1 MDRQS
6 SQVTEQVPYE
16 DSDTSAPHSAENLQ
30 RLVDCAQRGEEAACE
45 QLLEQFRPLM
55 RSRMHRLW
63 SALCND
69 LSRVEWDDVEAHVRL
84 SFLTRLDAFRPDA
97 GVYFAHYVRQML
109 DIDCRNYL
117 RQQRRQSAVPFS
129 QVFEDDETDCELIDS
144 HECSGMEP
152 NPADDDAARLEQSLS
167 MRSALDTLTAPQRD
181 VVWRCCVLGETE
193 ARAAAHLGISR
204 SAVRNRLDG
213 ALTRMRSFFDE
224 HSGDFTIQPT
234 QQTIAGTTR
243 TGRSTGASAQ
253 QREWWIERIEMAK
266 NEKRPDLVGV
276 GMGRPILLQGVFEFE
291 ATGLKTPQL
300 LSPKLRYTVPNGYI
314 VGIRYVRVGV
324 SCDKMVCVS
333 TVLNGDP
340 HRLIPVAANGTQHVA
355 LAIVEPIC
363 AGSQIEIHVASEGS
377 GTAIIDVGCLQIP
390 A

>member
-1 MDRQS
+1 MERQS
-6 SQVTEQVPYE
+6 LEVMEQAPSEE
-16 DSDTSAPHSAENLQ
+16 DDTAAWHDDGKLQ
-30 RLVDCAQRGEEAACE
+30 RLVDCAQRGDEAACE
-45 QLLEQFRPLM
+45 QLLQQFRPLM

-84 SFLTRLDAFRPDA
+84 AFLTRLGAFRPGD
-97 GVYFAHYVRQML
+97 GVYFAHYVRHML
-109 DIDCRNYL
+109 DIDCRDYL

-129 QVFEDDETDCELIDS
+129 QVFEDDETDYELIDS
-144 HECSGMEP
+144 YEYSCAEA

-167 MRSALDTLTAPQRD
+167 MRSALDTLTTPQRD

-204 SAVRNRLDG
+204 SAVRNRLNG
-213 ALTRMRSFFDE
+213 ALVQMRSFFEEDN
-224 HSGDFTIQPT
+224 GDSPVQLT
-234 QQTIAGTTR
+234 QVTVAGTTR

-300 LSPKLRYTVPNGYI
+300 LSPKLRYTVPAGYI

-324 SCDKMVCVS
+324 SCDKMVCIS

-340 HRLIPVAANGTQHVA
+340 HRLIPVAANGAQHVA

-377 GTAIIDVGCLQIP
+377 GTAIVDVGCLQIP

>member
-6 SQVTEQVPYE
+6 LEIMEQALK
-16 DSDTSAPHSAENLQ
+16 DTGGGAQSHNDDHLQ
-30 RLVDCAQRGEEAACE
+30 RLVDSAQRGDEADCE
-45 QLLEQFRPLM
+45 QLLQQFRPLM

-84 SFLTRLDAFRPDA
+84 SFLTRLDAYRPDA
-97 GVYFAHYVRQML
+97 GVYFAHYMRQML
-109 DIDCRNYL
+109 DIDCRDYL

-129 QVFEDDETDCELIDS
+129 QVFEADDVGCEMIGADEYS
-144 HECSGMEP
+144 YTEADPC
-152 NPADDDAARLEQSLS
+152 DDDAARLEQSLS
-167 MRSALDTLTAPQRD
+167 MRSALDTLTELQRD
-181 VVWRCCVLGETE
+181 VVWRCCVLGEAE

-204 SAVRNRLDG
+204 SAVRNRLEG
-213 ALTRMRSFFDE
+213 ALTRMRNFFQEDGSDSTAQLTE
-224 HSGDFTIQPT
+224 SAV
-234 QQTIAGTTR
+234 AGTTR
-243 TGRSTGASAQ
+243 TGRSTGASIQ

-300 LSPKLRYTVPNGYI
+300 LSPKLRYTVPDGYI

-324 SCDKMVCVS
+324 SCDKMVCIS

-340 HRLIPVAANGTQHVA
+340 HRLIPVAANGAQHVA

>member
-1 MDRQS
+1 
-6 SQVTEQVPYE
+6 VTDTAS
-16 DSDTSAPHSAENLQ
+16 DSVAWSDE
-30 RLVDCAQRGEEAACE
+30 RLAACIGRAQSGDCGAIE
-45 QLLEQFRPLM
+45 ELLQQFRPLM

-84 SFLTRLDAFRPDA
+84 SFLTRLSAFRRDA
-97 GVYFAHYVRQML
+97 GVYFAHYVRHML
-109 DIDCRNYL
+109 DIDCRDYL

-129 QVFEDDETDCELIDS
+129 QVFESDESDYALIESDEYS
-144 HECSGMEP
+144 CAEP
-152 NPADDDAARLEQSLS
+152 NPANEDAARLEQSLS
-167 MRSALDTLTAPQRD
+167 VRSALDTLTPPQRD

-193 ARAAAHLGISR
+193 ATAAAQLGISR

-213 ALTRMRSFFDE
+213 ALNRLRSFFSEDVSDSTG
-224 HSGDFTIQPT
+224 H
-234 QQTIAGTTR
+234 IAEQLFKPTTR
-243 TGRSTGASAQ
+243 TGRSTGASTQ
-253 QREWWIERIEMAK
+253 GREWWIERIEMAK

-276 GMGRPILLQGVFEFE
+276 GTGRPVLLQGVFEFE

-300 LSPKLRYTVPNGYI
+300 LSPKLRYTVPDGYI

-340 HRLIPVAANGTQHVA
+340 HRLIPVAANGAQHVA